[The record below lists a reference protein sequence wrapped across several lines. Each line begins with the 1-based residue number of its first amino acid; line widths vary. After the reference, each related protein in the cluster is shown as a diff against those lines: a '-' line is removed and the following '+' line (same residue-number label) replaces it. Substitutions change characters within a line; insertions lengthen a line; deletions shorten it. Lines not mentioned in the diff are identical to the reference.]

1 MPLDRASRSLANA
14 PRRSLPAGA
23 SLLETGRDKAAPP
36 AGVLL
41 YEAVDVAGRRT
52 DTVVATV
59 LATRLRI
66 ATDVAGREGMEL
78 VERTDGFALRDTE
91 VALPKSIARGF

>member
-1 MPLDRASRSLANA
+1 
-14 PRRSLPAGA
+14 
-23 SLLETGRDKAAPP
+23 LLETGRDKAAPP

-52 DTVVATV
+52 DTDVAKV

-66 ATDVAGREGMEL
+66 ATDVAGRDVIEL
-78 VERTDGFALRDTE
+78 VERTDGFAQRDME
-91 VALPKSIARGF
+91 VALPRSIARGFLGEEHK